1 MRGLAGWLGALAVA
15 TLGYG
20 GGMNDPFATAAVHAE
35 EGPAVE
41 APSPMGFDGLG
52 LSPEQRAEIERIRE
66 ESRSEI
72 EALRERVRSADT
84 ADHEAAR
91 EALRAGREEV
101 RGRIDGVLTDEQRR
115 TLEERRAERRESR
128 EGRGRQGRS
137 RPGGGPRA
145 ANLDAL
151 DLSSEQRAEIER
163 IRTES
168 RSGIEALRE
177 EMRSADPADREAA
190 REALRARREEVR
202 GQVGGVLTDEQ
213 RRTLEERR
221 AQRQASR
228 RDGAVGKRARGARRG
243 H

>member
-1 MRGLAGWLGALAVA
+1 VA

-35 EGPAVE
+35 EGPAVG

-52 LSPEQRAEIERIRE
+52 LSPEQRAEIERIRA
-66 ESRSEI
+66 ESRSGI
-72 EALRERVRSADT
+72 ETLREEMRSGDP
-84 ADHEAAR
+84 ERRQAAR

-101 RGRIDGVLTDEQRR
+101 RGHIDGVLTDEQRR
-115 TLEERRAERRESR
+115 TLEERRAQRQASR

-151 DLSSEQRAEIER
+151 GLSPEQRAEIER

-168 RSGIEALRE
+168 RSGIETLRE
-177 EMRSADPADREAA
+177 EMRSADPADRKAA
-190 REALRARREEVR
+190 REALRDGREEVR
-202 GQVGGVLTDEQ
+202 GQIGDVLTDEQ
-213 RRTLEERR
+213 RRTLEERK

-228 RDGAVGKRARGARRG
+228 RGGATGKRARGAHRG
-243 H
+243 R